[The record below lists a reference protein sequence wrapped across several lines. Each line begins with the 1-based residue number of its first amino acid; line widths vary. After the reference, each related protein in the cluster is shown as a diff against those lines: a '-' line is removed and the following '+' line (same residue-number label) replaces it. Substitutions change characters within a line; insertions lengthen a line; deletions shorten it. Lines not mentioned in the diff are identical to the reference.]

1 MDDAYQLP
9 AGVGRGEDQLQG
21 TPVQPGVG
29 GIQAGK
35 MKLNET
41 AAGVCLGQIF
51 QSVAALQNTVHSD
64 LRGLGVV
71 GIEHIGGEI
80 FGWSQLDQAAQAVGH
95 APGVH
100 RLISGELPDLSGSE
114 AEVAVPVNSGIG
126 RKGNALLRVDESGQ
140 SIIFPLLYGADHCTG
155 RAEQGKVVAGIERWQ
170 GICRAAAGS
179 GGRPCGDN
187 NGVDHRRGHG
197 RLPLFPGKVLG
208 GAQGAHKKSE
218 KEG

>member
-1 MDDAYQLP
+1 
-9 AGVGRGEDQLQG
+9 
-21 TPVQPGVG
+21 
-29 GIQAGK
+29 

-114 AEVAVPVNSGIG
+114 AQMKRTE
-126 RKGNALLRVDESGQ
+126 
-140 SIIFPLLYGADHCTG
+140 SIILSMT
-155 RAEQGKVVAGIERWQ
+155 
-170 GICRAAAGS
+170 ICMEG
-179 GGRPCGDN
+179 
-187 NGVDHRRGHG
+187 HRIHV
-197 RLPLFPGKVLG
+197 LPVTDM
-208 GAQGAHKKSE
+208 
-218 KEG
+218 